1 MEIFNILKIAWS
13 EKVQKKIQTEKS
25 SKICQEKCRKKRK
38 KNTVKH
44 FSVHSSS
51 PSIADAL
58 WFGFMFDRE
67 KGGKTVFM
75 KLDDLFLCSLQN
87 VFVSPR
93 KMKLLGNAHKYM
105 VECMVEYIFLYL
117 FFIFMLDLHLSPVR
131 KRMVLISHKMFSSP
145 LLQCPLMSGMV
156 HLPSGIFYHSITK
169 MPAYLRALEMT
180 MMLI

>member
-1 MEIFNILKIAWS
+1 M
-13 EKVQKKIQTEKS
+13 
-25 SKICQEKCRKKRK
+25 
-38 KNTVKH
+38 
-44 FSVHSSS
+44 
-51 PSIADAL
+51 
-58 WFGFMFDRE
+58 FGRE

-75 KLDDLFLCSLQN
+75 KLDDLFLCSWQN
-87 VFVSPR
+87 VFVSSR

-169 MPAYLRALEMT
+169 ISAFLRYLEM
-180 MMLI
+180 MMILSFYHQDAPYLTVFQMMMVKRLSLDLDNRFAAQNILSISKLLLWVESTFRKLRER